1 MLRRLLVILF
11 FVAVSGQL
19 LTAPAFAQTP
29 AAPEGAAASADAP
42 AEGDAAPAEE
52 APAEEGPTFP
62 EGLDST
68 GISLE
73 ELKLRV
79 IPLTADQLQV
89 LADAWLEIVQRQT
102 SAVIDQQVA
111 ILQAD
116 GDASDEMRD
125 RLAKLNT
132 ERGHAF
138 TRYITVVDGFE
149 KKGGDEA
156 AVASY
161 RAYRN
166 AILVDEKQNADWQTL
181 VSLAL
186 TWAQD
191 REGGIALA
199 IQVVTIV
206 GAFILL
212 MIVSRTV
219 RRFVRRALG
228 RVPNLSRLLQA
239 FLAMVVYWL
248 TIAVGLMVVL
258 SALGVDI
265 TPLFALVGGASFI
278 IAFAFQDT
286 LGNLAAGLMIMFNR
300 PFDEGDYVTIAGM
313 GGTVKSVSVVST
325 TINTPDNQIIVIPNS
340 KVWGDV
346 ITNTTASTTRRV
358 DLTFGIGYDDSI
370 ADAQAILERVVEEH
384 PLVLSDPAPVIRV
397 SALGASSVDFIC
409 RPWVNSA
416 DYWTVYWDLTR
427 QVKEAF
433 DEGGISIPF
442 PQTDMHLHVASGMAP
457 APLLGVAPVAVEG
470 DHGLGRAKGAPD
482 FKSGDEGADEST
494 DDT

>member
-1 MLRRLLVILF
+1 MILF
-11 FVAVSGQL
+11 FAAVSGQV

-29 AAPEGAAASADAP
+29 PAAAGADESAEAP
-42 AEGDAAPAEE
+42 AEGDAAAAEE
-52 APAEEGPTFP
+52 APAEEGPSYP

-68 GISLE
+68 GIPLD
-73 ELKLRV
+73 ELKLLV
-79 IPLTADQLQV
+79 IPLTADQLQA
-89 LADAWLEIVQRQT
+89 LAETWLEIVQRQT
-102 SAVIDQQVA
+102 QAVVDQQVV
-111 ILQAD
+111 ILQAE
-116 GDASDEMRD
+116 GDATEDMRD
-125 RLAKLNT
+125 RLT
-132 ERGHAF
+132 SMSDQRGEAF
-138 TRYITVVDGFE
+138 ARYITVVDAFE

-156 AVASY
+156 VVASF

-166 AILVDEKQNADWQTL
+166 AIIVDEKQNADWRTL

-186 TWAQD
+186 SWAQD

-212 MIVSRTV
+212 LIVSRTV
-219 RRFVRRALG
+219 RGFVRRALG

-248 TIAVGLMVVL
+248 TIAIGLMVVL
-258 SALGVDI
+258 SALGIDV
-265 TPLFALVGGASFI
+265 TPMFALVGGASFI

-325 TINTPDNQIIVIPNS
+325 TINTPDNQVIVIPNS

-370 ADAQAILERVVEEH
+370 SDAQAILERVVEEH

-409 RPWVNSA
+409 RPWVNST

-457 APLLGVAPVAVEG
+457 APLLGVAPVAVDG
-470 DHGLGRAKGAPD
+470 DHGLGRPKGAPD